1 MGCGKFTEPEHED
14 HYCRSCVNYYD
25 VTCIDQC
32 SACCLFTS
40 IHTNYEQPK
49 ENSMSRDVI
58 HLDASYNGINLVFE
72 DDSLAEVVRNALKK
86 ARKVSTEYVGN
97 KRYQVAVDA
106 PKFSIDYYEVITEEQ
121 FINLQ
126 ARAEQEELAEAILA
140 ETDATE
146 ISELKLAA

>member
-1 MGCGKFTEPEHED
+1 
-14 HYCRSCVNYYD
+14 
-25 VTCIDQC
+25 
-32 SACCLFTS
+32 
-40 IHTNYEQPK
+40 
-49 ENSMSRDVI
+49 MSRDVI

-121 FINLQ
+121 FNNLQ
-126 ARAEQEELAEAILA
+126 ALANQEELAEAILA

-146 ISELKLAA
+146 IPELQLAA